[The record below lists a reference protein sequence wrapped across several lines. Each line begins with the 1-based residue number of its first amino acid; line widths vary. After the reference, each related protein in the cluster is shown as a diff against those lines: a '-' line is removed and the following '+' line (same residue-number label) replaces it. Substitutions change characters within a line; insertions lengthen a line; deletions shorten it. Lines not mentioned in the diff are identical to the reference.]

1 MAMTVKLDTRKVIML
16 WTIPAFLAVWTAVGT
31 DLYVQGAF
39 DESLDQDNKAVQVIE
54 APEVVD
60 MYGVVGDE

>member
-1 MAMTVKLDTRKVIML
+1 ML
-16 WTIPAFLAVWTAVGT
+16 WTIPAFLAVWSVVGT

-39 DESLDQDNKAVQVIE
+39 DEQLDQDTQEVQLID
-54 APEVVD
+54 APTVVD

>member
-1 MAMTVKLDTRKVIML
+1 ML

-39 DESLDQDNKAVQVIE
+39 DEQLNQDTTVVQLIE
-54 APEVVD
+54 APAVQD